1 MTNNELKKLS
11 RSELIDIL
19 LEQDGMIEELK
30 IQLEEANLALESK
43 KMKIDKAGT
52 LAEASL
58 LISGVLEAAQ
68 SAADVYLENI
78 RDTESACQKVR
89 DEADAEA
96 KKIVEEAEKSA
107 EQTKADAKTAADN
120 YWNEVS
126 ERLEN
131 FYDEHNGLR
140 DLLKIGDRAQ
150 NII

>member
-140 DLLKIGDRAQ
+140 DLLKIGDRPQ